1 MAWWREGG
9 SEMTPTQVHEALH
22 RAADDRH
29 GTPAGDLLR
38 EVGRTLGVALEL
50 VAEARMALR
59 TGGGE
64 DLALRYLERVQ
75 APSWSLRQR
84 TSEVVGADVAELL
97 REGLRAAGC
106 VFEAAREARLALREG
121 AAACYSFG
129 EGRVTGFEAAA
140 RFLSSAGTMPAAVFG
155 VRGAL

>member
-1 MAWWREGG
+1 
-9 SEMTPTQVHEALH
+9 MTPAEVHEALH

-29 GTPAGDLLR
+29 GSLDGDLLR

-84 TSEVVGADVAELL
+84 TSEAVDADVAELL

-106 VFEAAREARLALREG
+106 VFEAARESRLALREG
-121 AAACYSFG
+121 DAACYSFG
-129 EGRVTGFEAAA
+129 EGRVTGFEEAA
-140 RFLSSAGTMPAAVFG
+140 RFLSSAGTMPAAVSG
-155 VRGAL
+155 VRGVV

>member
-38 EVGRTLGVALEL
+38 DVGRTLGVALEL
-50 VAEARMALR
+50 VAEARMTRR

-64 DLALRYLERVQ
+64 GQALRYLERVQ
-75 APSWSLRQR
+75 APSWLLRRR
-84 TSEVVGADVAELL
+84 TEEVVDADVAELL
-97 REGLRAAGC
+97 REGLRAAC
-106 VFEAAREARLALREG
+106 AVAQEAQEAQLASMIQARV
-121 AAACYSFG
+121 S
-129 EGRVTGFEAAA
+129 TK
-140 RFLSSAGTMPAAVFG
+140 PAAVAG